1 MYVGQKSSSLDADEA
16 WDGTGAGDGMLDES
30 VDERSWAR
38 AESLRGSSDLNDKLG
53 VGVGEALEL
62 VLVQV
67 HDEEFVCRRQLH
79 RHLGELLVKVANVAA
94 RLLSQRE
101 QRESDNRE
109 RKETFSL
116 LRVK

>member
-1 MYVGQKSSSLDADEA
+1 
-16 WDGTGAGDGMLDES
+16 MLDES

-38 AESLRGSSDLNDKLG
+38 AESLRNSSNLNDELG

-79 RHLGELLVKVANVAA
+79 CHLGELLVKVANVAA
-94 RLLSQRE
+94 RLLPQRE
-101 QRESDNRE
+101 QRESNNRD
-109 RKETFSL
+109 KEKQRNSL
-116 LRVK
+116 GQR